1 MSALALSVLLSLV
14 SAVAYAGGAIVQE
27 RVAESSPGEQYA
39 PLRRPGWWAAVG
51 LNGLGGLLH
60 VVALAYGPL
69 SLVQPLGALTI
80 VVALPMAALFVGRKA
95 GSTAWRGA
103 IMATVGLAGLLSLVA
118 AADARSLDT
127 AQRVAVAVVTA
138 AAVVALTIAA
148 RAAHRHPAVRSMLL
162 ATASGVA
169 FGMSSVFTKTVA
181 VDWTG
186 GVSPA
191 DVPSLAVIG
200 VLATAGMLLSQASY
214 RGAGL
219 AAPLATLTV
228 VNPVVAAAVGIT
240 MFGET
245 FRYGTTGTVLAL
257 SCGVVAAGG
266 LILLT
271 TERLAQ
277 DRPERAGTGLEVAG
291 TGLVPADTGLADRDL
306 TTPVI
311 LPGPARGTAGG
322 GKRLPEPVGAVSG
335 SGGSLAGVVGSLPGS
350 GVGPSDPSVV
360 PRDDLLAVVGTSL
373 QGLGASAS
381 LEGLGASAGPVGASP
396 GAGALSESVG
406 ALPGVGG
413 AMPDTGGAMPGSE
426 GAMPGRRG
434 AIAPENPRAA
444 VGSRTAGAAPAGA
457 AAPRTAGLP
466 VAVGTLAETTRAQ
479 PETGVA
485 LPETVGAPPIAVGTL
500 AETTDT
506 LPGSTGTGTP
516 SDTRGTLPETVG
528 APPIAVGSLS
538 KALGGAGG
546 ARAGGTGA
554 GRDGEEPVSVPR
566 PLAADGLRAGP
577 DVTYESGEAS
587 ADSDERVLSY
597 VPFFGIPYVALP
609 TVDRHRR
616 RVRS

>member
-27 RVAESSPGEQYA
+27 RVAESSPGEEYA

-95 GSTAWRGA
+95 GATAWRGA

-118 AADARSLDT
+118 ASDARSLDT

-138 AAVVALTIAA
+138 AAVVALMIAA

-162 ATASGVA
+162 ATASGIA

-186 GVSPA
+186 GVSAA

-200 VLATAGMLLSQASY
+200 VLATAGMLLSQAAY

-219 AAPLATLTV
+219 TAPLATLTV

-245 FRYGTTGTVLAL
+245 FRYGTTGTALAL

-277 DRPERAGTGLEVAG
+277 GQPESPGTGLEVAG
-291 TGLVPADTGLADRDL
+291 TGLVPVDT
-306 TTPVI
+306 
-311 LPGPARGTAGG
+311 
-322 GKRLPEPVGAVSG
+322 
-335 SGGSLAGVVGSLPGS
+335 
-350 GVGPSDPSVV
+350 
-360 PRDDLLAVVGTSL
+360 
-373 QGLGASAS
+373 GLGASGTVPEPTGSGRGRPEPVRAGSAGTGDAAGTVRSLLGSRDSLPETVRAS
-381 LEGLGASAGPVGASP
+381 PVEVGSLAEAVNGSEEPLGA
-396 GAGALSESVG
+396 L
-406 ALPGVGG
+406 
-413 AMPDTGGAMPGSE
+413 
-426 GAMPGRRG
+426 
-434 AIAPENPRAA
+434 
-444 VGSRTAGAAPAGA
+444 TA
-457 AAPRTAGLP
+457 
-466 VAVGTLAETTRAQ
+466 
-479 PETGVA
+479 
-485 LPETVGAPPIAVGTL
+485 TVGAPPVAVG
-500 AETTDT
+500 A
-506 LPGSTGTGTP
+506 LPQ
-516 SDTRGTLPETVG
+516 
-528 APPIAVGSLS
+528 
-538 KALGGAGG
+538 
-546 ARAGGTGA
+546 ARAGAGDRGTA
-554 GRDGEEPVSVPR
+554 GRGRSGDEAVPLTAEEPE
-566 PLAADGLRAGP
+566 AAP
-577 DVTYESGEAS
+577 DMPYESGEPPVAS
-587 ADSDERVLSY
+587 GPGERRPLSY
-597 VPFFGIPYVALP
+597 VPFYGIPYVPLP
-609 TVDRHRR
+609 TVDRHRT